1 MFLLQISKNTEMI
14 NSHLTCTLLDALIRT
29 CRQVKYKF
37 TKITF
42 YENDL
47 FDFIQCQ

>member
-1 MFLLQISKNTEMI
+1 MI

-42 YENDL
+42 FTYIKQRRVVSL
-47 FDFIQCQ
+47 RLSFSF

>member
-1 MFLLQISKNTEMI
+1 MFLLQISKNTEII

-37 TKITF
+37 TKITI
-42 YENDL
+42 Y
-47 FDFIQCQ
+47 